1 MLHRF
6 RHWISTSPLPD
17 GVREVITLNEK
28 VVRVLRDGLF
38 ENVQDFMEL
47 FRDSESAQLEY
58 CDTEV
63 AVIIPICD
71 HERVIR
77 HVEQQCDSA
86 WVFTPGFFHP
96 EDFTEIGERSQLPD
110 AS

>member
-1 MLHRF
+1 MDFRF
-6 RHWISTSPLPD
+6 TAPRRSKGSYHA
-17 GVREVITLNEK
+17 NEK

-47 FRDSESAQLEY
+47 FRDSEAAQLEY

-63 AVIIPICD
+63 AVIIPISD
-71 HERVIR
+71 HEPVMRSL
-77 HVEQQCDSA
+77 EKQCVSA
-86 WVFTPGFFHP
+86 LVFTPGFFHP
-96 EDFTEIGERSQLPD
+96 KDLAKIGERSQFLE

>member
-1 MLHRF
+1 MLDRF
-6 RHWISTSPLPD
+6 RQWISASPLPD
-17 GVREVITLNEK
+17 GVREVIILNEK
-28 VVRVLRDGLF
+28 IVRVLRDGLF

-47 FRDSESAQLEY
+47 FRDSQSAQLEY

-63 AVIIPICD
+63 AVVIPISD

-77 HVEQQCDSA
+77 SVEQQCINA
-86 WVFTPGFFHP
+86 WTFTPSFFHT
-96 EDFTEIGERSQLPD
+96 EDFTEIGERSQFPD

>member
-6 RHWISTSPLPD
+6 RHWISASPLPD

-28 VVRVLRDGLF
+28 AVRVLRDGLF
-38 ENVQDFMEL
+38 ESVQDFMEL
-47 FRDSESAQLEY
+47 FRDSKSAQLEY

-63 AVIIPICD
+63 AVVIPISD
-71 HERVIR
+71 HEPVMHAIEK
-77 HVEQQCDSA
+77 HCASA
-86 WVFTPGFFHP
+86 VTFTPGFFHP
-96 EDFTEIGERSQLPD
+96 EDHVEIGERSQFLD